1 MWLKSIPS
9 STPISGHSETTLEE
23 RRLVLV
29 VFFGSG
35 LHISESEI
43 IIGVVTGGDKGLV
56 RLLGPTLSHPKRQSK
71 RVDAHP
77 IVRIRL
83 SVVALAGEGREDAL
97 TISQK
102 NHCEKREEQTQ
113 QSDTWKRNH
122 KRETIFKNANM
133 MPLIVA
139 DKRTRNRM
147 SP

>member
-9 STPISGHSETTLEE
+9 STPISEHPETTLEE

-77 IVRIRL
+77 VVRIRL

-102 NHCEKREEQTQ
+102 NHCEKREEQT
-113 QSDTWKRNH
+113 
-122 KRETIFKNANM
+122 
-133 MPLIVA
+133 
-139 DKRTRNRM
+139 
-147 SP
+147 